1 MVFVFPNYQERAAW
15 SLYTLLCLKDAERM
29 NEELYLSLPPILAYL
44 TLEAISLKFTL
55 RTALS
60 LRYQSLKCESFV
72 YSLHRSISEMIIKKQ
87 RIPLKSFVSFGFHDE
102 DYQHQQN
109 YYKGTYNCL

>member
-1 MVFVFPNYQERAAW
+1 MVTV
-15 SLYTLLCLKDAERM
+15 YTLLCLKDAERM

-60 LRYQSLKCESFV
+60 LRYQSLECKSFV
-72 YSLHRSISEMIIKKQ
+72 YSLHCSISEMIIKKQ

>member
-1 MVFVFPNYQERAAW
+1 MVFLFPNYQERAAW

-55 RTALS
+55 RTTLS
-60 LRYQSLKCESFV
+60 LRYQSLKCESVV
-72 YSLHRSISEMIIKKQ
+72 YYLHCSISEMIIKN
-87 RIPLKSFVSFGFHDE
+87 RKSR
-102 DYQHQQN
+102 
-109 YYKGTYNCL
+109 

>member
-1 MVFVFPNYQERAAW
+1 MAFVFPNYQERAAC

-29 NEELYLSLPPILAYL
+29 NEKLYLSLPPILAYL
-44 TLEAISLKFTL
+44 TLEVISLKFTL
-55 RTALS
+55 RNTLS
-60 LRYQSLKCESFV
+60 LRYQSLKCELVV
-72 YSLHRSISEMIIKKQ
+72 YSLHCSISEMIIKKQ
-87 RIPLKSFVSFGFHDE
+87 RIQLKPFVSFGFHDE